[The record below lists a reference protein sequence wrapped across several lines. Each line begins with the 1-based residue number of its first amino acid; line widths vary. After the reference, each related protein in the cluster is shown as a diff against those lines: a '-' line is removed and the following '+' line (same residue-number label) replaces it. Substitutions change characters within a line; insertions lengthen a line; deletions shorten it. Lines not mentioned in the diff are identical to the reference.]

1 MQGVCETPM
10 KDTSLI
16 NFDINLNMNI
26 TNIKI
31 DNDLNINTTELK
43 I

>member
-1 MQGVCETPM
+1 MQGVCQIPM
-10 KDTSLI
+10 KDTI
-16 NFDINLNMNI
+16 PRNFDINLNMNI